1 MESKNK
7 FGKNNINLVAIDKT
21 IICLVGTNDPNL

>member
-7 FGKNNINLVAIDKT
+7 FGMNNINLVAIDKT
-21 IICLVGTNDPNL
+21 IICLVGTNDPIL